1 MDVKFFNFTSNAKY
15 RGKERI
21 FVSKN
26 MEVAMLFDFYGDML
40 TEKQRD
46 MIELYYNDD
55 LSLSEIA
62 ENEGITR
69 QGVRDSIKR
78 AENQLLEMEEKLGL
92 VRRFRDIRAG
102 MESIARQAAEIADY
116 NRFGAAS
123 REIDERARAIQ
134 ETAERLAQ
142 DEV

>member
-1 MDVKFFNFTSNAKY
+1 
-15 RGKERI
+15 
-21 FVSKN
+21 
-26 MEVAMLFDFYGDML
+26 
-40 TEKQRD
+40 

-116 NRFGAAS
+116 NRF
-123 REIDERARAIQ
+123 
-134 ETAERLAQ
+134 
-142 DEV
+142 